1 MVQIQL
7 TLNSMPSISCF
18 HVVRVLDLEGCD
30 LRGCGHLNLRYIG
43 NLIHLRYLGLRH
55 TFVDGLPENIGGLHF
70 LQTLDLSRTVIQ
82 EVPSSIVQLRQL
94 MCLSVNYNTRL
105 PNGMRNM
112 KSLEVLEIVR
122 VDEHSTNIVEDLGH
136 LFQLRVVHIDFNL
149 QRWEGLRER
158 MGKALMESLNNLQ
171 KIQSL
176 EITDFSGEDNHM
188 KEG

>member
-1 MVQIQL
+1 
-7 TLNSMPSISCF
+7 
-18 HVVRVLDLEGCD
+18 
-30 LRGCGHLNLRYIG
+30 
-43 NLIHLRYLGLRH
+43 
-55 TFVDGLPENIGGLHF
+55 
-70 LQTLDLSRTVIQ
+70 
-82 EVPSSIVQLRQL
+82 
-94 MCLSVNYNTRL
+94 
-105 PNGMRNM
+105 MRNM